1 MVRVLVWLFMPV
13 TIDFYYGLGSRYS
26 YLAASQISRIQ
37 SRFDCKFIW
46 KPLLSGALIRLRPH
60 NPFTDQP
67 NSGQYDWNY
76 RQEDAK
82 RWADYYGIPFHEPKL
97 QAIAPEML
105 AIAALAT
112 KQPQLITTYSQL
124 LFQKIFAE
132 QVEITVEILID
143 IAASLGI
150 SKDNFRL
157 ALQSTDLCLELD
169 KITQEAFQRGA
180 FGVPTFFIDDAM
192 FWGNDRL
199 VLLENY
205 LSKTFNS

>member
-1 MVRVLVWLFMPV
+1 VVVRGLVWLFMPV

-26 YLAASQISRIQ
+26 YLAASQIPCIE

-46 KPLLSGALIRLRPH
+46 KPLFSGALIRLRPH

-67 NSGQYDWNY
+67 SSGQYDWNY
-76 RQEDAK
+76 RQQDAK

-105 AIAALAT
+105 AIAVLAT
-112 KQPQLITTYSQL
+112 REQQLITTFSQL

-132 QVEITVEILID
+132 QVEITVEILIES
-143 IAASLGI
+143 ATSLGI
-150 SKDNFRL
+150 SEDIFRS
-157 ALQSTDLCLELD
+157 ALRSTEIYCELE
-169 KITQEAFQRGA
+169 KITQEAFHRGA
-180 FGVPTFFIDDAM
+180 FGVPTFFIGDAM

-199 VLLENY
+199 VLLENHLVNMY
-205 LSKTFNS
+205 

>member
-1 MVRVLVWLFMPV
+1 
-13 TIDFYYGLGSRYS
+13 
-26 YLAASQISRIQ
+26 
-37 SRFDCKFIW
+37 
-46 KPLLSGALIRLRPH
+46 
-60 NPFTDQP
+60 
-67 NSGQYDWNY
+67 QYDWNY

-169 KITQEAFQRGA
+169 KITQEAFHRGA

-199 VLLENY
+199 VLLENH

>member
-1 MVRVLVWLFMPV
+1 
-13 TIDFYYGLGSRYS
+13 
-26 YLAASQISRIQ
+26 
-37 SRFDCKFIW
+37 W
-46 KPLLSGALIRLRPH
+46 KPLFSGALIRLRPH

-67 NSGQYDWNY
+67 SSGQYDWNY

-132 QVEITVEILID
+132 QAEVTVEILIE

-150 SKDNFRL
+150 LKDNFCL
-157 ALQSTDLCLELD
+157 ALQSTDLCLELE

-199 VLLENY
+199 VLLENH

>member
-1 MVRVLVWLFMPV
+1 MKV

-46 KPLLSGALIRLRPH
+46 KPLLSSALIRLRPH

-67 NSGQYDWNY
+67 SSGQYDWNY

-82 RWADYYGIPFHEPKL
+82 RWANYYGIPFHEPKL
-97 QAIAPEML
+97 QAITPEML
-105 AIAALAT
+105 AIAVLAT
-112 KQPQLITTYSQL
+112 REQQLITTFSQL

-132 QVEITVEILID
+132 QVEITVEILIEL
-143 IAASLGI
+143 ATSLGI
-150 SKDNFRL
+150 SEDIFRS
-157 ALQSTDLCLELD
+157 ALQSTEIYYELE
-169 KITQEAFQRGA
+169 KITQEAFRRGA
-180 FGVPTFFIDDAM
+180 FGVPTFFVDHVM

-199 VLLENY
+199 VLLENHLVNMSIHIY
-205 LSKTFNS
+205 N

>member
-1 MVRVLVWLFMPV
+1 MTIL
-13 TIDFYYGLGSRYS
+13 IDFYYGLGSRYS
-26 YLAASQISRIQ
+26 YLAASQISRIE
-37 SRFDCKFIW
+37 SKFDCKFIW
-46 KPLLSGALIRLRPH
+46 KPLFSGALINLRKH
-60 NPFTDQP
+60 NPFTDQSS
-67 NSGQYDWNY
+67 SGQYDWGY
-76 RQEDAK
+76 RQRDAK
-82 RWADYYGIPFHEPKL
+82 LWADYYGIPFYEPKL
-97 QAIAPEML
+97 KAIAPEML

-112 KQPQLITTYSQL
+112 NQSQLITTYSQL

-169 KITQEAFQRGA
+169 KITQEAFHRGA

-199 VLLENY
+199 VLLENH